1 MPRAKLGSSPKQG
14 QWLTYYFSGGTGG
27 LPGRGGPAHLSMVV
41 PCLFTINK
49 MHLSSIQTV

>member
-14 QWLTYYFSGGTGG
+14 QWLIYYFSGGTGG
-27 LPGRGGPAHLSMVV
+27 LPGGGGPAHLSMVV

-49 MHLSSIQTV
+49 MPLSSIQTV